1 MCPQLECPDYFSLR
15 VLYHRK
21 HAKVSAKPLSTVVE
35 LEDADVE
42 AAKREWADL
51 VLSDADE

>member
-1 MCPQLECPDYFSLR
+1 MVTCIT
-15 VLYHRK
+15 HRK
-21 HAKVSAKPLSTVVE
+21 HAKVLAKPLSMVME

-42 AAKREWADL
+42 AAKRKWVDL

>member
-1 MCPQLECPDYFSLR
+1 MTRFLTCIA
-15 VLYHRK
+15 HRK

-42 AAKREWADL
+42 AAKREWVDL
-51 VLSDADE
+51 VLSEADE